1 MAKEDEDGVW
11 KTIRGRRIFI
21 RKGES
26 LTDAMRKS
34 GKFEIHGP
42 DDPKIKKANKPY
54 EKEDAKRAKQYEKD
68 QELRKTIQNKK
79 ELRKRLEQMKK
90 SGKFKEILGE
100 PSPTKKSIKAL
111 NEIDKLAGDNKY
123 LQKKGRE
130 LGLKD
135 FKQFLKDN
143 PGYSKN
149 QELPERFKD
158 GFRIQSNKYSD
169 ENKMS
174 LVEDGSGVRLIYDGK
189 DTGTVLR
196 NDLSDREITS
206 LRNAGKI
213 QNMSEYLDEKYPLT
227 KRSSEA
233 IAREERE
240 LKAKYM
246 ALPEDKRVS
255 AYAHGENWKD
265 LVKRAYSLDEK
276 ETNALHNHLESN
288 IKSWREQGM
297 SDKQILD
304 MVSDRVKV
312 SRDDGLYD
320 IKGLD
325 IRLKKEAILDEYQNY
340 IQNKIS
346 TKTKSDYDKDL
357 RNISSKAE
365 GTYDLSTGNPKS
377 YQDGYQVTFS
387 MTNMGFDDNTYKSL
401 IEKFKTHDHGTV
413 DAGNFDGYSEVSF
426 NVTDIKKA
434 AKLATKYN
442 QVSIWDWKNGK
453 VIPTKGTGK
462 YEDYKP
468 ESVSD
473 KIKSQR
479 KEKK

>member
-1 MAKEDEDGVW
+1 MKEADEKNGIW
-11 KTIRGRRIFI
+11 RTIGGRRIFI
-21 RKGES
+21 RKGEN
-26 LTDAMRKS
+26 LTDAMKRS
-34 GKFEIHGP
+34 GKFKIHGP
-42 DDPKIKKANKPY
+42 NDPKIKKANKPY

-68 QELRKTIQNKK
+68 QELRKIIQKNEK

-90 SGKFKEILGE
+90 SGEFKEILGE
-100 PSPTKKSIKAL
+100 PGPTEKSIKAL
-111 NEIDKLAGDNKY
+111 NEIDKLADNKDD
-123 LQKKGRE
+123 
-130 LGLKD
+130 LKES
-135 FKQFLKDN
+135 DN
-143 PGYSKN
+143 NRKIKIGSKVYWIGAGN
-149 QELPERFKD
+149 
-158 GFRIQSNKYSD
+158 
-169 ENKMS
+169 
-174 LVEDGSGVRLIYDGK
+174 
-189 DTGTVLR
+189 
-196 NDLSDREITS
+196 EI
-206 LRNAGKI
+206 
-213 QNMSEYLDEKYPLT
+213 
-227 KRSSEA
+227 SSEGKVIDFPVDDRMTIKWDDNEQNTYDITHPNIILA
-233 IAREERE
+233 DNYDNSVNE

-325 IRLKKEAILDEYQNY
+325 MRLKKEAILDEYQNY

-479 KEKK
+479 KGKK

>member
-1 MAKEDEDGVW
+1 MKEADEKNGIW
-11 KTIRGRRIFI
+11 RTIGGRRIFI
-21 RKGES
+21 RRGEN
-26 LTDAMRKS
+26 LTDAMKRS
-34 GKFEIHGP
+34 GKFKIHGP

-68 QELRKTIQNKK
+68 QELRKIIQKNEK

-90 SGKFKEILGE
+90 SGEFKEILGE
-100 PSPTKKSIKAL
+100 PSPTEKSI
-111 NEIDKLAGDNKY
+111 
-123 LQKKGRE
+123 
-130 LGLKD
+130 
-135 FKQFLKDN
+135 N

-158 GFRIQSNKYSD
+158 GFRIQSSKYSD

>member
-1 MAKEDEDGVW
+1 
-11 KTIRGRRIFI
+11 
-21 RKGES
+21 
-26 LTDAMRKS
+26 
-34 GKFEIHGP
+34 
-42 DDPKIKKANKPY
+42 
-54 EKEDAKRAKQYEKD
+54 
-68 QELRKTIQNKK
+68 
-79 ELRKRLEQMKK
+79 
-90 SGKFKEILGE
+90 
-100 PSPTKKSIKAL
+100 
-111 NEIDKLAGDNKY
+111 
-123 LQKKGRE
+123 
-130 LGLKD
+130 
-135 FKQFLKDN
+135 
-143 PGYSKN
+143 
-149 QELPERFKD
+149 
-158 GFRIQSNKYSD
+158 
-169 ENKMS
+169 
-174 LVEDGSGVRLIYDGK
+174 
-189 DTGTVLR
+189 
-196 NDLSDREITS
+196 
-206 LRNAGKI
+206 
-213 QNMSEYLDEKYPLT
+213 
-227 KRSSEA
+227 
-233 IAREERE
+233 
-240 LKAKYM
+240 
-246 ALPEDKRVS
+246 
-255 AYAHGENWKD
+255 
-265 LVKRAYSLDEK
+265 
-276 ETNALHNHLESN
+276 
-288 IKSWREQGM
+288 M

-325 IRLKKEAILDEYQNY
+325 MRLKKEAILDEYQNY